1 MKNQKFL
8 SLAVSALVAV
18 SGVSGCLAVPAFCT
32 SAESETLTFE
42 MTNIDYNPKD
52 SVQYVDVFVTQIPD
66 GTEVYAMQ
74 GSISYDASALE
85 LVEVP
90 ADSCYGLVVTNES
103 EGNLKWSIETNDPNM
118 MPLEAKEGDTVI
130 YFGFKVK
137 DTANNGVYQIK
148 WDRDYTMASS
158 LENLLYGGS
167 LPLTITDGS
176 ITVNRSTTTTTLP
189 ATTTT
194 TTTTLPETTTTTT
207 IPVTTT
213 TTTTTL
219 PETTTTTTT
228 TLPETTTTT
237 TTTTTT
243 VPATTTTTTTTLPA
257 TTTTTTTT
265 LPETTTTT
273 TTTLPA
279 TTTTTTTTLPETTT
293 TTTIPVTT
301 TTTTTTLPATTTTTT
316 TTIPVTT
323 TTTTTTIPETTTTTT
338 TTVPATT
345 TTTTT
350 TVPAT
355 TTTTTTTV
363 PATTTTTTTTIPAT
377 TTTTPATTLPKPSLA
392 GDANCDKTV
401 DIADV
406 VLIKCYIIN
415 PNEYKL
421 SAQGF
426 ANADVHGS
434 SNGLNAQDA
443 VAIAKHILHVIPSL
457 SELK

>member
-42 MTNIDYNPKD
+42 MTNIDYNPKN

-103 EGNLKWSIETNDPNM
+103 EGCLRWSIETNDPNM

-189 ATTTT
+189 
-194 TTTTLPETTTTTT
+194 
-207 IPVTTT
+207 
-213 TTTTTL
+213 
-219 PETTTTTTT
+219 
-228 TLPETTTTT
+228 
-237 TTTTTT
+237 
-243 VPATTTTTTTTLPA
+243 
-257 TTTTTTTT
+257 
-265 LPETTTTT
+265 
-273 TTTLPA
+273 
-279 TTTTTTTTLPETTT
+279 
-293 TTTIPVTT
+293 
-301 TTTTTTLPATTTTTT
+301 
-316 TTIPVTT
+316 
-323 TTTTTTIPETTTTTT
+323 ETTTTTT

-350 TVPAT
+350 TVPMT

>member
-32 SAESETLTFE
+32 SAESKTLTFE

-103 EGNLKWSIETNDPNM
+103 EGCLRWSIETNDPNM

-207 IPVTTT
+207 TTVPVTTTTTTTTVPVTTTTTTTTIPATTTTTTTTIPATTTTTTTTVPATTTTTTTTLPVTTT

-237 TTTTTT
+237 TTT
-243 VPATTTTTTTTLPA
+243 
-257 TTTTTTTT
+257 
-265 LPETTTTT
+265 
-273 TTTLPA
+273 
-279 TTTTTTTTLPETTT
+279 
-293 TTTIPVTT
+293 IPVTT
-301 TTTTTTLPATTTTTT
+301 TTTTTTLPVTTTTTTTTVPMTTTTTT
-316 TTIPVTT
+316 TTI
-323 TTTTTTIPETTTTTT
+323 
-338 TTVPATT
+338 PATT

-355 TTTTTTTV
+355 TTTTTV
-363 PATTTTTTTTIPAT
+363 PA

>member
-103 EGNLKWSIETNDPNM
+103 EGCLRWSIETNDPNM

-158 LENLLYGGS
+158 LENLLFGGS

-176 ITVNRSTTTTTLP
+176 ITVNRSTTTTTTP

-207 IPVTTT
+207 TTVPATTTTTTTTLPETTTTTTTTVPATTTTTTTTLPETTTTTTTTVPATTT

-237 TTTTTT
+237 TTT
-243 VPATTTTTTTTLPA
+243 
-257 TTTTTTTT
+257 
-265 LPETTTTT
+265 
-273 TTTLPA
+273 
-279 TTTTTTTTLPETTT
+279 
-293 TTTIPVTT
+293 I
-301 TTTTTTLPATTTTTT
+301 
-316 TTIPVTT
+316 
-323 TTTTTTIPETTTTTT
+323 
-338 TTVPATT
+338 PATT

-350 TVPAT
+350 TVPMTTTTTTTTIPET

>member
-32 SAESETLTFE
+32 SAESKTLTFE
-42 MTNIDYNPKD
+42 MTNIDYNPKN

-103 EGNLKWSIETNDPNM
+103 EGCLRWSIETNDPNM

-158 LENLLYGGS
+158 LENLLFGGS

-176 ITVNRSTTTTTLP
+176 ITVNRSTTTTTTP

-207 IPVTTT
+207 TTI
-213 TTTTTL
+213 
-219 PETTTTTTT
+219 
-228 TLPETTTTT
+228 
-237 TTTTTT
+237 
-243 VPATTTTTTTTLPA
+243 PATTTTTTTTLPA

-265 LPETTTTT
+265 LPV
-273 TTTLPA
+273 

-293 TTTIPVTT
+293 TATT
-301 TTTTTTLPATTTTTT
+301 TVPATTTTTT
-316 TTIPVTT
+316 TTIPATT
-323 TTTTTTIPETTTTTT
+323 TTTTTTIPATTTTTT

-350 TVPAT
+350 IPATTTTTTTTASVTTTTTTTTASVTTTTTTTTVPAN

>member
-42 MTNIDYNPKD
+42 MTNIDYNPKN

-103 EGNLKWSIETNDPNM
+103 EGCLRWSIETNDPNM

-207 IPVTTT
+207 TTVPVTTT
-213 TTTTTL
+213 TTTTTVPETTTTTTTTVPATTTTTTATVPMTTTTTTTTVPATTTTTTATVPATTTTATTTL

-228 TLPETTTTT
+228 TVPVTTTITTTTVPATTTTTTTTVTVTT

-265 LPETTTTT
+265 
-273 TTTLPA
+273 
-279 TTTTTTTTLPETTT
+279 
-293 TTTIPVTT
+293 
-301 TTTTTTLPATTTTTT
+301 
-316 TTIPVTT
+316 
-323 TTTTTTIPETTTTTT
+323 
-338 TTVPATT
+338 
-345 TTTTT
+345 
-350 TVPAT
+350 
-355 TTTTTTTV
+355 
-363 PATTTTTTTTIPAT
+363 IPAT
-377 TTTTPATTLPKPSLA
+377 TTSTPATTLPKPSLA

>member
-103 EGNLKWSIETNDPNM
+103 EGCLRWSIETNDPNM

-158 LENLLYGGS
+158 LENLLFGGS

-176 ITVNRSTTTTTLP
+176 ITVNRSTTTTTTP

-207 IPVTTT
+207 TTLPETITTTTTTLPETTT

-237 TTTTTT
+237 TTT
-243 VPATTTTTTTTLPA
+243 LPE

-273 TTTLPA
+273 TTTIPE
-279 TTTTTTTTLPETTT
+279 TTTTTTTTVPM
-293 TTTIPVTT
+293 
-301 TTTTTTLPATTTTTT
+301 
-316 TTIPVTT
+316 
-323 TTTTTTIPETTTTTT
+323 TTTTTT

-363 PATTTTTTTTIPAT
+363 PVTTTTTTTTVPAT
-377 TTTTPATTLPKPSLA
+377 TTTTTVPATTTTPATTLPKPSLA

>member
-42 MTNIDYNPKD
+42 MTNIDYNPKN

-103 EGNLKWSIETNDPNM
+103 EGCLRWSIETNDPNM

-189 ATTTT
+189 
-194 TTTTLPETTTTTT
+194 
-207 IPVTTT
+207 
-213 TTTTTL
+213 
-219 PETTTTTTT
+219 ETTTTTTT

-237 TTTTTT
+237 TTT
-243 VPATTTTTTTTLPA
+243 V
-257 TTTTTTTT
+257 
-265 LPETTTTT
+265 
-273 TTTLPA
+273 
-279 TTTTTTTTLPETTT
+279 
-293 TTTIPVTT
+293 
-301 TTTTTTLPATTTTTT
+301 
-316 TTIPVTT
+316 PVTT
-323 TTTTTTIPETTTTTT
+323 TTTTTTIP
-338 TTVPATT
+338 ATT

-350 TVPAT
+350 TVP
-355 TTTTTTTV
+355 V
-363 PATTTTTTTTIPAT
+363 TTTTTTTTIPAT

>member
-32 SAESETLTFE
+32 SAESKTLTFE
-42 MTNIDYNPKD
+42 MTNIDYNPND

-103 EGNLKWSIETNDPNM
+103 ESCLRWSIETNDPNM

-158 LENLLYGGS
+158 LENLLFGGS

-189 ATTTT
+189 ETTTTTTTTVPATTTT

-207 IPVTTT
+207 TTVPATTTTTTTTIPATTTTTTTTVPATTT

-237 TTTTTT
+237 TTTVPVTTTTTTTT
-243 VPATTTTTTTTLPA
+243 VPATTTTTTTTVPA

-265 LPETTTTT
+265 V
-273 TTTLPA
+273 PA
-279 TTTTTTTTLPETTT
+279 TTTTTT
-293 TTTIPVTT
+293 I
-301 TTTTTTLPATTTTTT
+301 
-316 TTIPVTT
+316 
-323 TTTTTTIPETTTTTT
+323 
-338 TTVPATT
+338 PATT

>member
-103 EGNLKWSIETNDPNM
+103 EGCLRWSIETNDPNM

-158 LENLLYGGS
+158 LENLLFGGS

-176 ITVNRSTTTTTLP
+176 ITVNRSTTTTTTPATTTTTIPATTTTTTTTLPATTTTTTTTVPATTTTTTTTIP

-207 IPVTTT
+207 
-213 TTTTTL
+213 
-219 PETTTTTTT
+219 
-228 TLPETTTTT
+228 
-237 TTTTTT
+237 TT
-243 VPATTTTTTTTLPA
+243 VPA

-279 TTTTTTTTLPETTT
+279 TTTTTTTTVPM
-293 TTTIPVTT
+293 
-301 TTTTTTLPATTTTTT
+301 
-316 TTIPVTT
+316 
-323 TTTTTTIPETTTTTT
+323 TTTTTT

-345 TTTTT
+345 N
-350 TVPAT
+350 
-355 TTTTTTTV
+355 TTTTTV

>member
-32 SAESETLTFE
+32 SAESKTLTFE

-103 EGNLKWSIETNDPNM
+103 EGCLRWSIETNDPNM

-158 LENLLYGGS
+158 LENLLFGGS

-176 ITVNRSTTTTTLP
+176 ITVNRSTTTTT
-189 ATTTT
+189 T
-194 TTTTLPETTTTTT
+194 
-207 IPVTTT
+207 
-213 TTTTTL
+213 
-219 PETTTTTTT
+219 
-228 TLPETTTTT
+228 
-237 TTTTTT
+237 
-243 VPATTTTTTTTLPA
+243 PA

-273 TTTLPA
+273 TTTVPA
-279 TTTTTTTTLPETTT
+279 TTTTTTTT
-293 TTTIPVTT
+293 
-301 TTTTTTLPATTTTTT
+301 
-316 TTIPVTT
+316 
-323 TTTTTTIPETTTTTT
+323 
-338 TTVPATT
+338 VPMTT

>member
-42 MTNIDYNPKD
+42 MTNIDYNPND

-103 EGNLKWSIETNDPNM
+103 EGCLRWSIETNDPNM

-158 LENLLYGGS
+158 LENLLFGGS

-176 ITVNRSTTTTTLP
+176 ITVNRSTTTTTTP

-207 IPVTTT
+207 TTIPATTTTTTTTLHETTTTTTTLPETTTTTTTTVPATTT

-237 TTTTTT
+237 TTTIPETTT
-243 VPATTTTTTTTLPA
+243 TTTTTIPATTTTTTTT
-257 TTTTTTTT
+257 
-265 LPETTTTT
+265 
-273 TTTLPA
+273 
-279 TTTTTTTTLPETTT
+279 
-293 TTTIPVTT
+293 I
-301 TTTTTTLPATTTTTT
+301 PATTTTTT

-323 TTTTTTIPETTTTTT
+323 TTTTTT
-338 TTVPATT
+338 VPATT

-350 TVPAT
+350 TVPVT

>member
-194 TTTTLPETTTTTT
+194 TTTTVPATTTTTT
-207 IPVTTT
+207 TTVPMTTTTTTTTVPVTTT

-228 TLPETTTTT
+228 TVPVTTTN
-237 TTTTTT
+237 TTTT
-243 VPATTTTTTTTLPA
+243 V
-257 TTTTTTTT
+257 
-265 LPETTTTT
+265 
-273 TTTLPA
+273 
-279 TTTTTTTTLPETTT
+279 
-293 TTTIPVTT
+293 
-301 TTTTTTLPATTTTTT
+301 
-316 TTIPVTT
+316 PVTT
-323 TTTTTTIPETTTTTT
+323 TTTTTTIPATTTTTTATVPMTTTTTTTTVPMTTTTTT

-350 TVPAT
+350 TVPMT

-363 PATTTTTTTTIPAT
+363 PATTTTTTTTVPETTTTTTTTVPVTTTTTTTTLPAT

>member
-103 EGNLKWSIETNDPNM
+103 EGNLRWSIETNDPNM

-207 IPVTTT
+207 TTIPATTT
-213 TTTTTL
+213 TTTTTI
-219 PETTTTTTT
+219 PATTTTTTT
-228 TLPETTTTT
+228 TIPATTTTTTTTIPATT

-243 VPATTTTTTTTLPA
+243 VPATTTTTTTTVPA
-257 TTTTTTTT
+257 TTTTTTATV
-265 LPETTTTT
+265 PMTTTTT
-273 TTTLPA
+273 TTTVPM
-279 TTTTTTTTLPETTT
+279 
-293 TTTIPVTT
+293 
-301 TTTTTTLPATTTTTT
+301 
-316 TTIPVTT
+316 
-323 TTTTTTIPETTTTTT
+323 TTTTTT

-363 PATTTTTTTTIPAT
+363 PATTTTTTTTIPATTTTTTTTIPAT

>member
-1 MKNQKFL
+1 MATFFQLLIMKNQKFL

-18 SGVSGCLAVPAFCT
+18 SGVSGFLAVPAFCT

-42 MTNIDYNPKD
+42 MTNIDYNPKN

-189 ATTTT
+189 ETTTT

-207 IPVTTT
+207 TTVPATTT

-237 TTTTTT
+237 TTT
-243 VPATTTTTTTTLPA
+243 V
-257 TTTTTTTT
+257 
-265 LPETTTTT
+265 
-273 TTTLPA
+273 
-279 TTTTTTTTLPETTT
+279 
-293 TTTIPVTT
+293 
-301 TTTTTTLPATTTTTT
+301 PATTTTTT
-316 TTIPVTT
+316 TTIPA
-323 TTTTTTIPETTTTTT
+323 TTTTTT
-338 TTVPATT
+338 TTVPMTT

-363 PATTTTTTTTIPAT
+363 PATTTTTTTTI
-377 TTTTPATTLPKPSLA
+377 PATTLPKPSLA

>member
-32 SAESETLTFE
+32 SAESKTLTFE

-103 EGNLKWSIETNDPNM
+103 EGCLRWSIETNDPNM

-158 LENLLYGGS
+158 LENLLFGGS

-176 ITVNRSTTTTTLP
+176 ITVNRSTTTTT
-189 ATTTT
+189 T
-194 TTTTLPETTTTTT
+194 
-207 IPVTTT
+207 
-213 TTTTTL
+213 
-219 PETTTTTTT
+219 
-228 TLPETTTTT
+228 
-237 TTTTTT
+237 
-243 VPATTTTTTTTLPA
+243 PA

-273 TTTLPA
+273 TT
-279 TTTTTTTTLPETTT
+279 LPE
-293 TTTIPVTT
+293 
-301 TTTTTTLPATTTTTT
+301 
-316 TTIPVTT
+316 
-323 TTTTTTIPETTTTTT
+323 
-338 TTVPATT
+338 
-345 TTTTT
+345 
-350 TVPAT
+350 

>member
-8 SLAVSALVAV
+8 SLAVSALIAV

-103 EGNLKWSIETNDPNM
+103 EGCLRWSIETNDPNM

-158 LENLLYGGS
+158 LENLLFGGS

-176 ITVNRSTTTTTLP
+176 ITVNRSTTTTTTP

-207 IPVTTT
+207 TTIPETTTTTTTTLPTTTTTTTTTIPATTTTTTTLPETTTTTTTLPETTTTTTTLPETTTTTTTTVPVTTTTTTTTVPATTTTTTTTVPATT

-237 TTTTTT
+237 TTT
-243 VPATTTTTTTTLPA
+243 VPM
-257 TTTTTTTT
+257 
-265 LPETTTTT
+265 
-273 TTTLPA
+273 
-279 TTTTTTTTLPETTT
+279 
-293 TTTIPVTT
+293 
-301 TTTTTTLPATTTTTT
+301 
-316 TTIPVTT
+316 
-323 TTTTTTIPETTTTTT
+323 
-338 TTVPATT
+338 TT

>member
-32 SAESETLTFE
+32 SAESKTLTFE

-103 EGNLKWSIETNDPNM
+103 EGCLRWSIETNDPNM

-158 LENLLYGGS
+158 LENLLFGGS

-176 ITVNRSTTTTTLP
+176 ITVNRSTTTTTTP

-194 TTTTLPETTTTTT
+194 TTTTLPE
-207 IPVTTT
+207 TTT

>member
-8 SLAVSALVAV
+8 SLAVSALIAV

-42 MTNIDYNPKD
+42 MTNIDYNPKN

-103 EGNLKWSIETNDPNM
+103 EGCLRWSIETNDPNM

-158 LENLLYGGS
+158 LENLLFGGS

-176 ITVNRSTTTTTLP
+176 ITVNRSTTTTTTP
-189 ATTTT
+189 A
-194 TTTTLPETTTTTT
+194 
-207 IPVTTT
+207 TTT

-237 TTTTTT
+237 TTTTLPETTTTTTTTIPETTTTTTTTIPATTTTTTTTIPATTTTTTTT
-243 VPATTTTTTTTLPA
+243 VPATTTTTTTTLPETTTTTTTTIPATTTTTTTTLPA

-265 LPETTTTT
+265 LP
-273 TTTLPA
+273 
-279 TTTTTTTTLPETTT
+279 
-293 TTTIPVTT
+293 
-301 TTTTTTLPATTTTTT
+301 
-316 TTIPVTT
+316 
-323 TTTTTTIPETTTTTT
+323 
-338 TTVPATT
+338 ATT

-355 TTTTTTTV
+355 TTTTTTTI

>member
-103 EGNLKWSIETNDPNM
+103 EGCLRWSIETNDPNM

-158 LENLLYGGS
+158 LENLLFGGS

-176 ITVNRSTTTTTLP
+176 ITVNRSTTTTTTP
-189 ATTTT
+189 A
-194 TTTTLPETTTTTT
+194 
-207 IPVTTT
+207 TTT

-237 TTTTTT
+237 TTTIPETTT
-243 VPATTTTTTTTLPA
+243 TTTTLPATTTTTTTTLPA

-265 LPETTTTT
+265 IPATTTTT
-273 TTTLPA
+273 TTTIPATTTTTTTTIPA

-293 TTTIPVTT
+293 TTTTT
-301 TTTTTTLPATTTTTT
+301 VPATTTTTT

-323 TTTTTTIPETTTTTT
+323 TTTTTTIPVTTTTTT

-345 TTTTT
+345 TTTT
-350 TVPAT
+350 VPVT

-363 PATTTTTTTTIPAT
+363 PA

>member
-8 SLAVSALVAV
+8 SLAVSALIAV

-42 MTNIDYNPKD
+42 MTNIDYNPND

-103 EGNLKWSIETNDPNM
+103 EVCLRWSIETNDPNM

-158 LENLLYGGS
+158 LENLLFGGS

-176 ITVNRSTTTTTLP
+176 ITVNRSTTTTTTP

-207 IPVTTT
+207 TTLPETTTTTTTTLPETTTTTTTTLPETTTTTTTTVPATTTTTTTTIPATTTTTTTTLPVTTT

-237 TTTTTT
+237 TTT
-243 VPATTTTTTTTLPA
+243 
-257 TTTTTTTT
+257 
-265 LPETTTTT
+265 
-273 TTTLPA
+273 
-279 TTTTTTTTLPETTT
+279 
-293 TTTIPVTT
+293 
-301 TTTTTTLPATTTTTT
+301 
-316 TTIPVTT
+316 
-323 TTTTTTIPETTTTTT
+323 IPETTTTTT
-338 TTVPATT
+338 TTVPM
-345 TTTTT
+345 
-350 TVPAT
+350 T

>member
-103 EGNLKWSIETNDPNM
+103 EGCLRWSIETNDPNM

-158 LENLLYGGS
+158 LENLLFGGS

-176 ITVNRSTTTTTLP
+176 ITVNRSTTTTTTP
-189 ATTTT
+189 ATTT
-194 TTTTLPETTTTTT
+194 
-207 IPVTTT
+207 
-213 TTTTTL
+213 
-219 PETTTTTTT
+219 
-228 TLPETTTTT
+228 
-237 TTTTTT
+237 
-243 VPATTTTTTTTLPA
+243 

-293 TTTIPVTT
+293 TATT
-301 TTTTTTLPATTTTTT
+301 TVPATTTTTT
-316 TTIPVTT
+316 TTIPATTTTTTTTASVTT
-323 TTTTTTIPETTTTTT
+323 TTTTTTVPATTTTTT
-338 TTVPATT
+338 IPATT

-392 GDANCDKTV
+392 GDSNCDKTV

>member
-32 SAESETLTFE
+32 SAESKTLTFE
-42 MTNIDYNPKD
+42 MTNIDYNPND

-103 EGNLKWSIETNDPNM
+103 ESCLRWSIETNDPNM

-158 LENLLYGGS
+158 LENLLFGGS

-189 ATTTT
+189 ETTTTTTTTVPATTTT

-207 IPVTTT
+207 TTVPATTTTTTTTIPATTTTTTTTVPATTT

-237 TTTTTT
+237 TTT
-243 VPATTTTTTTTLPA
+243 VP
-257 TTTTTTTT
+257 
-265 LPETTTTT
+265 
-273 TTTLPA
+273 
-279 TTTTTTTTLPETTT
+279 
-293 TTTIPVTT
+293 V
-301 TTTTTTLPATTTTTT
+301 
-316 TTIPVTT
+316 
-323 TTTTTTIPETTTTTT
+323 TTTTTT

-350 TVPAT
+350 TVPA
-355 TTTTTTTV
+355 
-363 PATTTTTTTTIPAT
+363 TTTTTTIPAT

>member
-103 EGNLKWSIETNDPNM
+103 EGCLRWSIETNDPNM

-158 LENLLYGGS
+158 LENLLFGGS

-176 ITVNRSTTTTTLP
+176 ITVNRSTTTTTTPATTTTTLP

-194 TTTTLPETTTTTT
+194 TTTT
-207 IPVTTT
+207 IP
-213 TTTTTL
+213 
-219 PETTTTTTT
+219 
-228 TLPETTTTT
+228 TTT

-243 VPATTTTTTTTLPA
+243 VPATTTTTTTTIPA

-265 LPETTTTT
+265 
-273 TTTLPA
+273 A
-279 TTTTTTTTLPETTT
+279 S
-293 TTTIPVTT
+293 VTT
-301 TTTTTTLPATTTTTT
+301 TTTTTTAS
-316 TTIPVTT
+316 V
-323 TTTTTTIPETTTTTT
+323 
-338 TTVPATT
+338 
-345 TTTTT
+345 
-350 TVPAT
+350 T

>member
-42 MTNIDYNPKD
+42 MTNIDYNPKN

-103 EGNLKWSIETNDPNM
+103 EGCLRWSIETNDPNM

-194 TTTTLPETTTTTT
+194 TTTTLPA
-207 IPVTTT
+207 TTT

-228 TLPETTTTT
+228 TVPVTTTTTTTTVPETTTTTTTTVPATTTTTTATVPMTTTTTTTTVPATTTTTTATVPATTTTATTTLPETTTTTTTTVPVTTTITTTTVPATTTTTTTTVTVTT

-265 LPETTTTT
+265 
-273 TTTLPA
+273 
-279 TTTTTTTTLPETTT
+279 
-293 TTTIPVTT
+293 
-301 TTTTTTLPATTTTTT
+301 
-316 TTIPVTT
+316 
-323 TTTTTTIPETTTTTT
+323 
-338 TTVPATT
+338 
-345 TTTTT
+345 
-350 TVPAT
+350 
-355 TTTTTTTV
+355 
-363 PATTTTTTTTIPAT
+363 IPAT
-377 TTTTPATTLPKPSLA
+377 TTSTPATTLPKPSLA

>member
-103 EGNLKWSIETNDPNM
+103 EGCLRWSIETNDPNM

-158 LENLLYGGS
+158 LENLLFGGS

-176 ITVNRSTTTTTLP
+176 ITVNRSTTTTTTP

-194 TTTTLPETTTTTT
+194 TTTTLS
-207 IPVTTT
+207 
-213 TTTTTL
+213 
-219 PETTTTTTT
+219 ETTTTTTT

-237 TTTTTT
+237 TTTVPATTTTTTTT
-243 VPATTTTTTTTLPA
+243 VPATTTTTTTT
-257 TTTTTTTT
+257 
-265 LPETTTTT
+265 
-273 TTTLPA
+273 
-279 TTTTTTTTLPETTT
+279 
-293 TTTIPVTT
+293 V
-301 TTTTTTLPATTTTTT
+301 
-316 TTIPVTT
+316 PVTT
-323 TTTTTTIPETTTTTT
+323 TTTTTTIPETTTTTTTTVPMTTTTTT

>member
-32 SAESETLTFE
+32 SAESKTLTFE

-103 EGNLKWSIETNDPNM
+103 EGCLRWSIETNDPNM

-158 LENLLYGGS
+158 LENLLFGGS

-176 ITVNRSTTTTTLP
+176 ITVNRSTTTTTTP

-194 TTTTLPETTTTTT
+194 TTTTLPE
-207 IPVTTT
+207 
-213 TTTTTL
+213 
-219 PETTTTTTT
+219 
-228 TLPETTTTT
+228 TT

-243 VPATTTTTTTTLPA
+243 VPATTTTTTTTLP
-257 TTTTTTTT
+257 
-265 LPETTTTT
+265 E
-273 TTTLPA
+273 
-279 TTTTTTTTLPETTT
+279 TTTTTTTLPETTT
-293 TTTIPVTT
+293 TTTIP
-301 TTTTTTLPATTTTTT
+301 ATTTTTT
-316 TTIPVTT
+316 TTVPM
-323 TTTTTTIPETTTTTT
+323 TTTTTT

-345 TTTTT
+345 TTI
-350 TVPAT
+350 PAT

>member
-18 SGVSGCLAVPAFCT
+18 SGASGCLAVPAFCT

-103 EGNLKWSIETNDPNM
+103 EGCLRWSIETNDPNM
-118 MPLEAKEGDTVI
+118 MPLEAKEGDTII

-158 LENLLYGGS
+158 LENLLFGGS

-176 ITVNRSTTTTTLP
+176 ITVNRSTTTTTTPATTTTTIP

-194 TTTTLPETTTTTT
+194 TTTTLTE
-207 IPVTTT
+207 TTT

-237 TTTTTT
+237 TTT
-243 VPATTTTTTTTLPA
+243 
-257 TTTTTTTT
+257 
-265 LPETTTTT
+265 
-273 TTTLPA
+273 
-279 TTTTTTTTLPETTT
+279 
-293 TTTIPVTT
+293 
-301 TTTTTTLPATTTTTT
+301 
-316 TTIPVTT
+316 
-323 TTTTTTIPETTTTTT
+323 IPETTTTTT

-350 TVPAT
+350 TIPET

-363 PATTTTTTTTIPAT
+363 PVTTTTTTTTLPATTTTTTTTIPAT

>member
-8 SLAVSALVAV
+8 SLAVSALIAV

-103 EGNLKWSIETNDPNM
+103 EGCLRWSIETNDPNM

-189 ATTTT
+189 
-194 TTTTLPETTTTTT
+194 E
-207 IPVTTT
+207 TTT

-228 TLPETTTTT
+228 TVPVTTTTTTTTIPATTTTTTTTVPATTTTTTTTIPATTTTTTTTLPETT

-265 LPETTTTT
+265 VPMTTTT
-273 TTTLPA
+273 A
-279 TTTTTTTTLPETTT
+279 
-293 TTTIPVTT
+293 
-301 TTTTTTLPATTTTTT
+301 
-316 TTIPVTT
+316 
-323 TTTTTTIPETTTTTT
+323 T

-350 TVPAT
+350 TI
-355 TTTTTTTV
+355 

>member
-42 MTNIDYNPKD
+42 MTNIDYNPKN

-103 EGNLKWSIETNDPNM
+103 EGCLRWSIETNDPNM

-194 TTTTLPETTTTTT
+194 TTTTLPA
-207 IPVTTT
+207 TTT

-228 TLPETTTTT
+228 TVPVTTTTTTTTVPVTTTTTTTTVPETTTTTTTTVPATTTTTTATVPMTTTTTTTTVPATTTTTTATVPATTTTATTTLPETTTTTTTTVPVTTTITTTTVPATTTTTTTTVTVTT

-265 LPETTTTT
+265 
-273 TTTLPA
+273 
-279 TTTTTTTTLPETTT
+279 
-293 TTTIPVTT
+293 
-301 TTTTTTLPATTTTTT
+301 
-316 TTIPVTT
+316 
-323 TTTTTTIPETTTTTT
+323 
-338 TTVPATT
+338 
-345 TTTTT
+345 
-350 TVPAT
+350 
-355 TTTTTTTV
+355 
-363 PATTTTTTTTIPAT
+363 IPAT
-377 TTTTPATTLPKPSLA
+377 TTSTPATTLPKPSLA

>member
-1 MKNQKFL
+1 
-8 SLAVSALVAV
+8 
-18 SGVSGCLAVPAFCT
+18 
-32 SAESETLTFE
+32 
-42 MTNIDYNPKD
+42 MTNIDYNPKN

-74 GSISYDASALE
+74 GSISYDASSLE

-103 EGNLKWSIETNDPNM
+103 EGCLRWSIETNDPNM

-158 LENLLYGGS
+158 LENLLFGGS

-189 ATTTT
+189 
-194 TTTTLPETTTTTT
+194 E
-207 IPVTTT
+207 TTT

-237 TTTTTT
+237 TTTVPATTTTTTTTIPATTTTTTTTIPATTTTTTTT
-243 VPATTTTTTTTLPA
+243 VPATTTTTTTTI
-257 TTTTTTTT
+257 
-265 LPETTTTT
+265 PETTTTT
-273 TTTLPA
+273 TTTV
-279 TTTTTTTTLPETTT
+279 
-293 TTTIPVTT
+293 PV
-301 TTTTTTLPATTTTTT
+301 
-316 TTIPVTT
+316 
-323 TTTTTTIPETTTTTT
+323 TTTTTT

-355 TTTTTTTV
+355 TTTTTVPVTTTTTTTTV
-363 PATTTTTTTTIPAT
+363 PATTTTTTTTIPATTTTTTTTIPATTTTTTTNVPAT

>member
-42 MTNIDYNPKD
+42 MTNIDYNPKN
-52 SVQYVDVFVTQIPD
+52 SVQYVDDFVTQIPD

-103 EGNLKWSIETNDPNM
+103 EGCLRWSIETNDPNM

-158 LENLLYGGS
+158 LENLLFGGS

-176 ITVNRSTTTTTLP
+176 ITVNRSTTTTTTPATTTTTIP

-194 TTTTLPETTTTTT
+194 TTTTL
-207 IPVTTT
+207 PVTTT

-219 PETTTTTTT
+219 PETTTTA
-228 TLPETTTTT
+228 
-237 TTTTTT
+237 TTT
-243 VPATTTTTTTTLPA
+243 VPATTTTTTTTIPM
-257 TTTTTTTT
+257 TTTT
-265 LPETTTTT
+265 
-273 TTTLPA
+273 A
-279 TTTTTTTTLPETTT
+279 
-293 TTTIPVTT
+293 
-301 TTTTTTLPATTTTTT
+301 
-316 TTIPVTT
+316 
-323 TTTTTTIPETTTTTT
+323 
-338 TTVPATT
+338 
-345 TTTTT
+345 
-350 TVPAT
+350 
-355 TTTTTTTV
+355 TTTV

>member
-90 ADSCYGLVVTNES
+90 SDSCYGLVVTNES
-103 EGNLKWSIETNDPNM
+103 EGCLRWSIETNDPNM

-137 DTANNGVYQIK
+137 DTANNGVYEIK

-158 LENLLYGGS
+158 LENLLFGGS

-176 ITVNRSTTTTTLP
+176 ITVNRSTTTTTPPATTTTTLPATTTTTTTTIPATTTTTTTTIPATTTTTTTTIP

-194 TTTTLPETTTTTT
+194 TTTTLPATTTTTM
-207 IPVTTT
+207 
-213 TTTTTL
+213 TTL

-228 TLPETTTTT
+228 TIPVTT

-243 VPATTTTTTTTLPA
+243 VPATTTTTTTT
-257 TTTTTTTT
+257 
-265 LPETTTTT
+265 
-273 TTTLPA
+273 
-279 TTTTTTTTLPETTT
+279 
-293 TTTIPVTT
+293 V
-301 TTTTTTLPATTTTTT
+301 
-316 TTIPVTT
+316 
-323 TTTTTTIPETTTTTT
+323 PETTTTTT

-363 PATTTTTTTTIPAT
+363 PATTTTTTTTVSVTTTTTTTTVPVTTTTTTTTVPAT

-457 SELK
+457 SELN

>member
-42 MTNIDYNPKD
+42 MTNIDYNPND

-103 EGNLKWSIETNDPNM
+103 EGCLRWSIETNDPNM

-158 LENLLYGGS
+158 LENLLFGGS

-176 ITVNRSTTTTTLP
+176 ITVNRSTTTTTTP
-189 ATTTT
+189 A
-194 TTTTLPETTTTTT
+194 
-207 IPVTTT
+207 TTT

-228 TLPETTTTT
+228 TLPETTTTTTTTLPETTTTTTTTLPATTTTTTTLPETTTTTTTLPETT

-273 TTTLPA
+273 TIPA
-279 TTTTTTTTLPETTT
+279 TTTTTTTTIPATTTTT
-293 TTTIPVTT
+293 TTTIPATT
-301 TTTTTTLPATTTTTT
+301 TTTTTTASVTTTTTT

-323 TTTTTTIPETTTTTT
+323 TTTTTTVPVTTTTTT
-338 TTVPATT
+338 TTVPA
-345 TTTTT
+345 
-350 TVPAT
+350 
-355 TTTTTTTV
+355 
-363 PATTTTTTTTIPAT
+363 TTTTTTTIPAT

>member
-32 SAESETLTFE
+32 SAESKTLTFE

-103 EGNLKWSIETNDPNM
+103 EGCLRWSIETNDPNM

-158 LENLLYGGS
+158 LENLLFGGS

-176 ITVNRSTTTTTLP
+176 ITVNRSTTTTTTP

-194 TTTTLPETTTTTT
+194 TTTTLPE
-207 IPVTTT
+207 
-213 TTTTTL
+213 
-219 PETTTTTTT
+219 
-228 TLPETTTTT
+228 TT

-243 VPATTTTTTTTLPA
+243 VPATTTTTTTTLP
-257 TTTTTTTT
+257 
-265 LPETTTTT
+265 E
-273 TTTLPA
+273 
-279 TTTTTTTTLPETTT
+279 TTTTTTTLPETTT
-293 TTTIPVTT
+293 TTTIP
-301 TTTTTTLPATTTTTT
+301 ATTTTTT
-316 TTIPVTT
+316 TTVPM
-323 TTTTTTIPETTTTTT
+323 TTTTTT

-350 TVPAT
+350 TVPATTTTTTTTIPATTTTIPAT

>member
-103 EGNLKWSIETNDPNM
+103 EGCLRWSIETNDPNM

-158 LENLLYGGS
+158 LENLLFGGS

-176 ITVNRSTTTTTLP
+176 ITVNRSTTTTTTP

-194 TTTTLPETTTTTT
+194 TTTTLPETTTTATTTVPATTTTTTTT
-207 IPVTTT
+207 IPETTTTTT

-237 TTTTTT
+237 TTTIPATTTTTTTTIPATTTTTTTTASVTTTTTTTT
-243 VPATTTTTTTTLPA
+243 VPATTTTTTTT
-257 TTTTTTTT
+257 
-265 LPETTTTT
+265 
-273 TTTLPA
+273 
-279 TTTTTTTTLPETTT
+279 
-293 TTTIPVTT
+293 I
-301 TTTTTTLPATTTTTT
+301 
-316 TTIPVTT
+316 
-323 TTTTTTIPETTTTTT
+323 
-338 TTVPATT
+338 PATT

>member
-103 EGNLKWSIETNDPNM
+103 EGCLRWSIETNDPNM

-158 LENLLYGGS
+158 LENLLFGGS

-176 ITVNRSTTTTTLP
+176 ITVNRSTTTTT
-189 ATTTT
+189 
-194 TTTTLPETTTTTT
+194 
-207 IPVTTT
+207 
-213 TTTTTL
+213 
-219 PETTTTTTT
+219 
-228 TLPETTTTT
+228 
-237 TTTTTT
+237 
-243 VPATTTTTTTTLPA
+243 
-257 TTTTTTTT
+257 
-265 LPETTTTT
+265 
-273 TTTLPA
+273 
-279 TTTTTTTTLPETTT
+279 
-293 TTTIPVTT
+293 
-301 TTTTTTLPATTTTTT
+301 
-316 TTIPVTT
+316 
-323 TTTTTTIPETTTTTT
+323 
-338 TTVPATT
+338 
-345 TTTTT
+345 
-350 TVPAT
+350 
-355 TTTTTTTV
+355 
-363 PATTTTTTTTIPAT
+363 
-377 TTTTPATTLPKPSLA
+377 TPATLLM
-392 GDANCDKTV
+392 
-401 DIADV
+401 
-406 VLIKCYIIN
+406 
-415 PNEYKL
+415 
-421 SAQGF
+421 
-426 ANADVHGS
+426 
-434 SNGLNAQDA
+434 QD
-443 VAIAKHILHVIPSL
+443 S
-457 SELK
+457 

>member
-103 EGNLKWSIETNDPNM
+103 EGCLRWSIETNDPNM

-194 TTTTLPETTTTTT
+194 TTTT
-207 IPVTTT
+207 IPA
-213 TTTTTL
+213 
-219 PETTTTTTT
+219 
-228 TLPETTTTT
+228 TT

-243 VPATTTTTTTTLPA
+243 VPATTTTTTTTLP
-257 TTTTTTTT
+257 
-265 LPETTTTT
+265 ETTTTT
-273 TTTLPA
+273 TTTVPM
-279 TTTTTTTTLPETTT
+279 TTTTTTTT
-293 TTTIPVTT
+293 I
-301 TTTTTTLPATTTTTT
+301 PATTTTTT
-316 TTIPVTT
+316 TTIPATTTTTTATVPATTTTTTATVPMTT
-323 TTTTTTIPETTTTTT
+323 TTTTTTVPETTTTTT

-345 TTTTT
+345 TITTT
-350 TVPAT
+350 TVPVT

-363 PATTTTTTTTIPAT
+363 PVTTTTTTTTLPATTTTTTTTIPAT

>member
-42 MTNIDYNPKD
+42 MTNIDYNPKN

-103 EGNLKWSIETNDPNM
+103 EGCLRWSIETNDPNM

-158 LENLLYGGS
+158 LENLLFGGS

-176 ITVNRSTTTTTLP
+176 ITVNRSTTTTTTP
-189 ATTTT
+189 A
-194 TTTTLPETTTTTT
+194 
-207 IPVTTT
+207 TTT

-237 TTTTTT
+237 TTTTLPETTTTTTTTIPETTTTTTTTIPATTTTTTTTIPATTTTTTTT
-243 VPATTTTTTTTLPA
+243 VPATTTTTTTTLPETTTTTTTTIPATTTTTTTTLPA

-265 LPETTTTT
+265 LP
-273 TTTLPA
+273 
-279 TTTTTTTTLPETTT
+279 
-293 TTTIPVTT
+293 
-301 TTTTTTLPATTTTTT
+301 
-316 TTIPVTT
+316 
-323 TTTTTTIPETTTTTT
+323 
-338 TTVPATT
+338 ATT

-355 TTTTTTTV
+355 TTTTTTTI